1 MATIWFAILAV
12 MLGMYIVLDGF
23 DFGVGAQYLWVARKD
38 KERRAV
44 LNAIGPLWDGNE
56 VWLITAGGAM
66 FAAFPGWYATVFS
79 GLYLPLFAILFSMIL
94 RIVAIEW
101 RGKIDDPKWRFW
113 CDIGIAVQRR
123 QPRPSPAVR
132 RRPG

>member
-56 VWLITAGGAM
+56 VWLIASGGVLFFAFPLLYALSIQRPLSGAVHGAM
-66 FAAFPGWYATVFS
+66 AS
-79 GLYLPLFAILFSMIL
+79 
-94 RIVAIEW
+94 
-101 RGKIDDPKWRFW
+101 DPARLG
-113 CDIGIAVQRR
+113 D
-123 QPRPSPAVR
+123 
-132 RRPG
+132 